1 MRDNEGTGPTA
12 QKRVRLSR
20 MGGLAIALVVLIGIS
35 AGSSLAKP
43 VGKSSPRRLAATPV
57 LTAKQHEG
65 QTSDGTYTSGNI
77 TQYKEGD
84 TINFRFSLAATD
96 AASGQLQVRFTGND
110 GTCLIFDNYFVLGTI
125 SNVSGTSPSVSV
137 ASGPTADSFGTSNG
151 EWVVTLDIN
160 ASAAG
165 EAVVNYQLKLS
176 NQAGDCS
183 GSSQHSRL
191 NAGDGVSQ
199 TGQQNVPVP
208 ASQVIE
214 LPNITVTKLVD
225 RGTGTFVPANAG
237 EYCFTMDSGTCT
249 AVDSNGEVVFTAVSD
264 GPHTITESNNLQNS
278 GYTFDS
284 GTGTNCT
291 FNGSTATA
299 TVAAGTTATNASCI

>member
-65 QTSDGTYTSGNI
+65 QEFPGLTYTSGNV

-84 TINFRFSLAATD
+84 TINFRFTLTATD

-110 GTCLIFDNYFVLGTI
+110 GSCLFFDNYFLLQP
-125 SNVSGTSPSVSV
+125 SPGVSV
-137 ASGPTADSFGTSNG
+137 AGGPTADSFGTSNG
-151 EWVVTLDIN
+151 EWVVTLNVN

-165 EAVVNYQLKLS
+165 DQVV
-176 NQAGDCS
+176 
-183 GSSQHSRL
+183 
-191 NAGDGVSQ
+191 
-199 TGQQNVPVP
+199 
-208 ASQVIE
+208 
-214 LPNITVTKLVD
+214 
-225 RGTGTFVPANAG
+225 
-237 EYCFTMDSGTCT
+237 
-249 AVDSNGEVVFTAVSD
+249 
-264 GPHTITESNNLQNS
+264 
-278 GYTFDS
+278 
-284 GTGTNCT
+284 
-291 FNGSTATA
+291 
-299 TVAAGTTATNASCI
+299 